1 MKGGI
6 IRRLFV
12 STAAALVSLAIVVL
26 VITIADLYLVGHGLQ
41 PINREVLTWPG
52 AGVSLGLADILLL
65 LIGLS
70 TWFITWFLV
79 RRTADK
85 ST

>member
-41 PINREVLTWPG
+41 PINREVLSWP
-52 AGVSLGLADILLL
+52 AVEMSLGLADILLL
-65 LIGLS
+65 LVGLS
-70 TWFITWFLV
+70 TWCITWFLM
-79 RRTADK
+79 RRTV
-85 ST
+85 